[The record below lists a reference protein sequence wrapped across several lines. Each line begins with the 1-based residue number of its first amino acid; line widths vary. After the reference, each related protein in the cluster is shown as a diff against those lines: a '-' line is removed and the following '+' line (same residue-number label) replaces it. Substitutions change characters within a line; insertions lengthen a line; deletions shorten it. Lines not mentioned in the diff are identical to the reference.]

1 MRRTWVHRRRVAARP
16 LVALVAALSAIALSA
31 GVAGARQAASLGPP
45 VESPLFTVPS
55 GQSHP
60 PSISAPEAIAV
71 DETTGALLYEKSSA
85 ARRPIASTTKLM
97 TAYIALHS
105 TRPDQVFTAVR
116 YPAAAGESTLGLK
129 AGQRMTASDL
139 LKALLLPSAND
150 AAATL
155 ANGIAGSEKAFVSRM
170 NSEAKRLGLR
180 DTHYANPI
188 GLDDPSGYSS
198 ARDLATLARR
208 LMVDRRFTSIV
219 DQRKARVRVDGRERK
234 IVNRNDLVGRYR
246 FVDGVKTGHTSGAGW
261 VLVGAGDRDGARVI
275 SVVLGE
281 PSQSDRD
288 SETLELLRYGLTR
301 FAPVTVHSART
312 VKLVAVKDFALRAPL
327 RPGRDLSAQVLRG
340 SNLTL
345 RVYPPEMLSGPL
357 PVGRKVG
364 SVALVSDGRQVA
376 DAPLVTAEPVP
387 HSTVGRRFLIKIGNG
402 DAALGCGVLAVAVL
416 LALRLSRSEMLA
428 GGRRAT

>member
-1 MRRTWVHRRRVAARP
+1 MRERIRRTRVEPRL
-16 LVALVAALSAIALSA
+16 LVALVVVLAGLAVFAVAAS
-31 GVAGARQAASLGPP
+31 ARQAAGLGPP
-45 VESPLFTVPS
+45 VESPLFTVPGGNS
-55 GQSHP
+55 RQ
-60 PSISAPEAIAV
+60 PSIRTPEAIAV
-71 DETTGALLYEKSSA
+71 DETTGAALYEKNSA

-105 TRPDQVFTAVR
+105 TGPKRVFTAVG

-129 AGQRMTASDL
+129 AGERMTAGDL

-155 ANGIAGSEKAFVSRM
+155 ANGIAGSEKAFVNRM
-170 NSEAKRLGLR
+170 NTEARRLGLR

-188 GLDDPSGYSS
+188 GLDDPNGYSS

-208 LMVDRRFTSIV
+208 LMSDPRFRSIVDRR
-219 DQRKARVRVDGRERK
+219 QARVRVDGREQK
-234 IVNRNDLVGRYR
+234 IVNRNDLVGKYG
-246 FVDGVKTGHTSGAGW
+246 FVDGVKTGHTSRAGW

-288 SETLELLRYGLTR
+288 AETLALLRYGFTR
-301 FAPVTVHSART
+301 FTPVTVHSART
-312 VKLVAVKDFALRAPL
+312 VKLVAVKDFAVRAPL

-345 RVYPPEMLSGPL
+345 RMYPPQILSGPL
-357 PVGRKVG
+357 PAGRPVG

-376 DAPLVTAEPVP
+376 VAPLVTAEPVP
-387 HSTVGRRFLIKIGNG
+387 HSTAGRRFLIKIGNG

-416 LALRLSRSEMLA
+416 LALRLSRSDMLA